1 MIKNNDTPTV
11 VILSLVA
18 FVALTYSFMFLNPMN
33 AEAFV
38 DRTGGLEQGQAG
50 YFWMGLIGT
59 IYLAL
64 AIGNIFALLATPQE
78 CAVYYRVMVTLT
90 ALLFL
95 RAIWTTMT
103 QEGGGGIS
111 APLVMQGLVWL
122 GTLVV
127 YTRSGQRIG
136 SNINWM

>member
-1 MIKNNDTPTV
+1 
-11 VILSLVA
+11 
-18 FVALTYSFMFLNPMN
+18 
-33 AEAFV
+33 
-38 DRTGGLEQGQAG
+38 
-50 YFWMGLIGT
+50 
-59 IYLAL
+59 
-64 AIGNIFALLATPQE
+64 
-78 CAVYYRVMVTLT
+78 MVTLT

-95 RAIWTTMT
+95 RALWITMT

-136 SNINWM
+136 SNVLWS

>member
-50 YFWMGLIGT
+50 YFWM
-59 IYLAL
+59 
-64 AIGNIFALLATPQE
+64 
-78 CAVYYRVMVTLT
+78 
-90 ALLFL
+90 
-95 RAIWTTMT
+95 
-103 QEGGGGIS
+103 
-111 APLVMQGLVWL
+111 
-122 GTLVV
+122 
-127 YTRSGQRIG
+127 
-136 SNINWM
+136 